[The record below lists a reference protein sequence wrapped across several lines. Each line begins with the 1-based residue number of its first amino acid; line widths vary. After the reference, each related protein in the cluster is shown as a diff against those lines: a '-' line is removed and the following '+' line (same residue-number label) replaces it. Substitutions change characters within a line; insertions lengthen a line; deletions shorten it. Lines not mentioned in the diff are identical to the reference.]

1 MFERTRRKLAWQF
14 SLTVGLIMLCSG
26 IFAYWLVQRT
36 ITTTENDQL
45 NELMAL
51 SSAELAKLA
60 ASPKMDAV
68 IGKGDDKL
76 LVKAGGVGFFSASLR
91 QNQAIWL
98 VNAGG
103 SIVLG
108 PANDDPNRSEELL
121 APHMPDFMQMDNGQI
136 RNFSA
141 SGGRTFRVSV
151 DANVKTAIVAGH
163 RLVVAQEITD
173 DLALLANLR
182 YAFAGFS
189 ALLLAIASAIGY
201 WLSRRA
207 MIPISAAYRRQEQF
221 TSDAS
226 HELRTP
232 LSILRSSVEVLEE
245 QREHLP
251 PFHRQ
256 VLTKMAA
263 ESGHLIRLVDNL
275 LTLARSDN
283 DRLELAHRTFSP
295 KETVANVVS
304 QLQPLAER
312 KAVAIG
318 WNEQEADNGTM
329 TGDDVRLRQLLTI
342 LAENAIQYN
351 REGGSVALTLTMSEK
366 TVRFAVADSGI
377 GIAAEHLPRIFERFY
392 RVDQARSRRKE
403 GTGLGL
409 AIARQIAASHGGM
422 IEAASVPGAGS
433 TFTVTLPRFSD

>member
-26 IFAYWLVQRT
+26 FFAYWLVQRT
-36 ITTTENDQL
+36 ITTTENNQL
-45 NELMAL
+45 RELMEL

-60 ASPKMDAV
+60 ASPKKDAV
-68 IGKGDDKL
+68 IGRGTDKL
-76 LVKAGGVGFFSASLR
+76 LVKTGGIGFFSASLR
-91 QNQAIWL
+91 QNQSIWL
-98 VNAGG
+98 LNG
-103 SIVLG
+103 SGTIVLG
-108 PANDDPNRSEELL
+108 PDNDDPNRSEELL
-121 APHMPDFMQMDNGQI
+121 KPHFPEFMQMDNGQI
-136 RNFSA
+136 RNFA
-141 SGGRTFRVSV
+141 VSGGRTFRVSA
-151 DANVKTAIVAGH
+151 DANVKTAIIAGH
-163 RLVVAQEITD
+163 RLVVTQEITD

-245 QREHLP
+245 QREQLP
-251 PFHRQ
+251 AFHRQ

-283 DRLELAHRTFSP
+283 DRLELARRTFSP
-295 KETVANVVS
+295 KETMASVVS

-312 KAVAIG
+312 KAVTLG
-318 WNEQEADNGTM
+318 WNEAEADDGTM
-329 TGDDVRLRQLLTI
+329 TGDDVRLRQLLSI

-351 REGGSVALTLTMSEK
+351 REGGSVTLSLAMSGK

-409 AIARQIAASHGGM
+409 AIARQIAASHGGS
-422 IEAASVPGAGS
+422 IEAASVPGNGS